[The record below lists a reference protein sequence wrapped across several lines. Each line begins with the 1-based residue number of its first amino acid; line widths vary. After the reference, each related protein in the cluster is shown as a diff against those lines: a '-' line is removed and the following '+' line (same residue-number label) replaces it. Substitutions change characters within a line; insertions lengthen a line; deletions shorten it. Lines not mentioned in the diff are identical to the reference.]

1 MNHNM
6 SNNTVVKK
14 TVDYIET
21 HMDEELSLDK
31 IADALHYSKFYLAR
45 IFAQETGSTVYK
57 YIQGRRLTL
66 AARKL
71 VETRQP
77 IVEIAY
83 EAQYDSQQ
91 AFTLAFKR
99 VYECTP
105 KIYRQNGVF
114 YPKQSKICMRSSLHG
129 DSFMYN
135 LFRRQIA
142 A

>member
-1 MNHNM
+1 MNNKV
-6 SNNTVVKK
+6 VVKK
-14 TVDYIET
+14 IVSYIET
-21 HMDEELSLDK
+21 HLDEDLSLDK
-31 IADALHYSKFYLAR
+31 IANALHYSKFYLAR
-45 IFAQETGSTVYK
+45 IFAEETGSTVYR

-71 VETRQP
+71 VETKQP

-105 KIYRQNGVF
+105 KVYRKNGVF
-114 YPKQSKICMRSSLHG
+114 YPKQPKICLMSSLHG

-135 LFRRQIA
+135 LFRRQMA

>member
-6 SNNTVVKK
+6 NNITVVKK

-21 HMDEELSLDK
+21 HMDEDLSLDK
-31 IADALHYSKFYLAR
+31 IADALHYSKYYLAR
-45 IFAQETGSTVYK
+45 IFAKETGSTVYR

-71 VETRQP
+71 VETKQP

-105 KIYRQNGVF
+105 KIYRKNGVF
-114 YPKQSKICMRSSLHG
+114 YPKQPKICMRSSLHG
-129 DSFMYN
+129 DSLMYS
-135 LFRRQIA
+135 LFRRQMA

>member
-1 MNHNM
+1 MNNKV
-6 SNNTVVKK
+6 VVKK

-21 HMDEELSLDK
+21 HMDEDLSLDK
-31 IADALHYSKFYLAR
+31 IANALHYSKFYLAR
-45 IFAQETGSTVYK
+45 IFAEETGSTVYR

-66 AARKL
+66 AAWKL
-71 VETRQP
+71 VETKRP

-105 KIYRQNGVF
+105 KIYRKNGVF
-114 YPKQSKICMRSSLHG
+114 YPKQPKICMMSSLHG
-129 DSFMYN
+129 DAFIYN
-135 LFRRQIA
+135 LFRRQRA